1 MPSRDFDRYAPSV
14 LDGDNAIATPA
25 TDWYRSFS
33 AAALKN
39 PAIHGP
45 ISHWLTLEGSLTRAL
60 QLRCREHFHVDILQ
74 EGFARPTVEEAHTLG
89 IPVRQN
95 AWIREVCL
103 NGDNTPW
110 VLARTIIPLATL
122 SGRGRRLRNLGRR
135 PLGAYLFSNPQWQR
149 GPFEIGL
156 CHRANRHQP
165 VAARRSRFFSGDRS
179 LLVGEYFL
187 PTLCP

>member
-1 MPSRDFDRYAPSV
+1 MLEGTS
-14 LDGDNAIATPA
+14 AISTPA

-45 ISHWLTLEGSLTRAL
+45 LSHWLTLEGSLTRAL

-135 PLGAYLFSNPQWQR
+135 PLGAYLFSDPQWQR
-149 GPFEIGL
+149 GPFETGL
-156 CHRANRHQP
+156 CHRANRRQP
-165 VAARRSRFFSGDRS
+165 MAARRSRFFSGHHT

>member
-1 MPSRDFDRYAPSV
+1 MFE
-14 LDGDNAIATPA
+14 GENAISTPA

-45 ISHWLTLEGSLTRAL
+45 LSHWLTLEGSLTRAL

-122 SGRGRRLRNLGRR
+122 SGL
-135 PLGAYLFSNPQWQR
+135 
-149 GPFEIGL
+149 
-156 CHRANRHQP
+156 
-165 VAARRSRFFSGDRS
+165 S
-179 LLVGEYFL
+179 LIHI
-187 PTLCP
+187 

>member
-14 LDGDNAIATPA
+14 LEGDNAIATPA

-45 ISHWLTLEGSLTRAL
+45 LSHWLTLEGSLTRAL

-149 GPFEIGL
+149 GPFETGL
-156 CHRANRHQP
+156 CCRVNNDQP
-165 VAARRSRFFSGDRS
+165 VAARRSRFFNGHHS

>member
-1 MPSRDFDRYAPSV
+1 MPSRDFDRHAPSM
-14 LDGDNAIATPA
+14 LEDTNAISTPA

-45 ISHWLTLEGSLTRAL
+45 LSHWLTLEGSLTRAL

-135 PLGAYLFSNPQWQR
+135 PLGAYLFSDPQWQR
-149 GPFEIGL
+149 GPFETGL
-156 CHRANRHQP
+156 CHRANRRQP
-165 VAARRSRFFSGDRS
+165 MAARRSRFFSGHHS

>member
-14 LDGDNAIATPA
+14 LEGDNAIATPA

-33 AAALKN
+33 AAALKK

-45 ISHWLTLEGSLTRAL
+45 LSHWLTLEGSLTRAL

-149 GPFEIGL
+149 GPFETGL
-156 CHRANRHQP
+156 CHRVNCHQP
-165 VAARRSRFFSGDRS
+165 MAARRSRFFSGHHS